1 MTKNEK
7 ERLLRIAN
15 AMLPVIEKHGDFIGK
30 MRDKAER
37 AYERY
42 AEGSDASERAEL
54 EAIMLEDI
62 DEAFI
67 SLQERMEEVVEM
79 YGEDGENG

>member
-30 MRDKAER
+30 MREKTER
-37 AYERY
+37 AYERFS
-42 AEGSDASERAEL
+42 EGSDASERAEL
-54 EAIMLEDI
+54 EAVMLEDI

-67 SLQERMEEVVEM
+67 SLQERMEEVVDM
-79 YGEDGENG
+79 YDEGGGNG

>member
-7 ERLLRIAN
+7 DRLLRIAESI
-15 AMLPVIEKHGDFIGK
+15 LPVIEKHGDFIGK
-30 MRDKAER
+30 MREKTER

-42 AEGSDASERAEL
+42 SEGSDASERAEL
-54 EAIMLEDI
+54 EAMMLEDI

-79 YGEDGENG
+79 YREDSGNG

>member
-1 MTKNEK
+1 MTRNEK
-7 ERLLRIAN
+7 DRLLRIAESI
-15 AMLPVIEKHGDFIGK
+15 LPVIEKHGDFVGK

-37 AYERY
+37 AYERC

-54 EAIMLEDI
+54 ESMMLEDI

-67 SLQERMEEVVEM
+67 SLQERLEEVIEM
-79 YGEDGENG
+79 YGEDGEG